1 MSGSSEPPSI
11 QPLSLTPHPPVAT
24 TSASAVPPTDPTTTA
39 QSTNADQNI
48 DPWNVQGAV
57 VDGKVQAIDYDKLI
71 QQFGTRKISPELL
84 AKFERVTGHKPH
96 PFLRRGYFFSHRD
109 FESILD
115 RYEQG
120 KPFFLYTGRGP
131 SSDSMHMGHM
141 VPFLFTKWLQEVF
154 DVPLVIMLTDDEKF
168 LFKQELKIP
177 DVKKYARQNAKDIIA
192 IGFDPKKTF
201 IFSDFDFMGGAFYE
215 NVMAVAKCITTNQS
229 KSVFGFDDAANIG
242 KVFFAAV
249 QIATAFATT
258 FPHIFG
264 TDTKKVASI
273 PCLIPCAIDQ
283 DPYFRLSRDTA
294 PRLKFQKPA
303 LIHSMFF
310 PALGGPGS
318 KMSASDP
325 NSSIYMTDTAKEI
338 QRKINKY
345 AFSGGQTTTEE
356 QRKYGG
362 NPDVDVSYAY
372 LSFFLEDDE
381 ELANIGQSYRKGE
394 LLTGEL
400 KKMCIETLQG
410 FVKGFQDRR
419 KAVSDEELD
428 EFMRVRPLVWG
439 TEQQE
444 ERARIAKEKKDAEKA
459 AAAAAAAAAKE
470 NA

>member
-11 QPLSLTPHPPVAT
+11 QPLSLTPHPP
-24 TSASAVPPTDPTTTA
+24 TSSSSSTAPAPTDPTATA
-39 QSTNADQNI
+39 QSSNAEQNI

-96 PFLRRGYFFSHRD
+96 RFLRRGYFFSHRD
-109 FESILD
+109 LESILD

-192 IGFDPKKTF
+192 VGFDPKKTF

-229 KSVFGFDDAANIG
+229 KSVFGFDDSANIG

-325 NSSIYMTDTAKEI
+325 NSSIYMTDTPKEI

-419 KAVSDEELD
+419 KTVSDEELD
-428 EFMRVRPLVWG
+428 EFMKVRPLVWG
-439 TEQQE
+439 TEKQE
-444 ERARIAKEKKDAEKA
+444 ERAKIAKEKKDAEKA

-470 NA
+470 SA

>member
-11 QPLSLTPHPPVAT
+11 QPLSLTPHPPIAT
-24 TSASAVPPTDPTTTA
+24 SSEPTVPPTDPTTTA

-96 PFLRRGYFFSHRD
+96 RFLRRG
-109 FESILD
+109 
-115 RYEQG
+115 
-120 KPFFLYTGRGP
+120 
-131 SSDSMHMGHM
+131 
-141 VPFLFTKWLQEVF
+141 WLQEVF

-192 IGFDPKKTF
+192 VGFDPKKTF

-325 NSSIYMTDTAKEI
+325 NSSIYMTDTAKEV

-419 KAVSDEELD
+419 KTVSDEELD

-439 TEQQE
+439 TEKQE

-459 AAAAAAAAAKE
+459 AAAAAKE
-470 NA
+470 SA

>member
-1 MSGSSEPPSI
+1 MSDPTEPPSI
-11 QPLSLTPHPPVAT
+11 QPLSLSADPQPSALPSTAAPPVTEGAAAT
-24 TSASAVPPTDPTTTA
+24 S
-39 QSTNADQNI
+39 NAEQNI

-84 AKFERVTGHKPH
+84 AKFERVTGKKPH
-96 PFLRRGYFFSHRD
+96 RFLRRGYFFSHRD
-109 FESILD
+109 LESILD

-141 VPFLFTKWLQEVF
+141 VPFLFTKWLQDVF

-168 LFKQELKIP
+168 LFKQDLKIP
-177 DVKKYARQNAKDIIA
+177 DVKKFARQNAKDIIA
-192 IGFDPKKTF
+192 VGFDMKKTF
-201 IFSDFDFMGGAFYE
+201 VFSDFDFMGGAFYE

-229 KSVFGFDDAANIG
+229 KSVFGFDDSANIG

-325 NSSIYMTDTAKEI
+325 NSSIYMTDTPKEI

-345 AFSGGQTTTEE
+345 AFSGGQTTVEE

-362 NPDVDVSYAY
+362 NPDVDVSYHY
-372 LSFFLEDDE
+372 LSFFMEDDE
-381 ELANIGQSYRKGE
+381 ELEKIGQSYRKGE

-400 KKMCIETLQG
+400 KKMCIETLQA
-410 FVKGFQDRR
+410 FTKEFQDRR
-419 KAVSDEELD
+419 KIVSDEELD
-428 EFMRVRPLVWG
+428 EFMKARPLQWG

-444 ERARIAKEKKDAEKA
+444 ERARTAKEKKDAEKA
-459 AAAAAAAAAKE
+459 AAAASKASS
-470 NA
+470 